1 MKIIKGFPLL
11 DKKNGRKQKQQ
22 SNLELA
28 MKLGQ
33 GRPIMLEKSK
43 KKQQLKSSDIEQPFK

>member
-43 KKQQLKSSDIEQPFK
+43 KKNN